1 VEGLGKLDDRMIDD
15 YSLFVWEIVCVGE
28 MPVE

>member
-1 VEGLGKLDDRMIDD
+1 LGKLYDDRMIDD
-15 YSLFVWEIVCVGE
+15 YSFFVCEIVRVGE